1 MKESIMKI
9 IPILVGGT
17 ALWLTAC
24 GEKPDTGAKSESPA
38 PASDASSQAK
48 PDPAFAAPDTF
59 QAALGKVFEGYVGMQ
74 GALARDDLSQAKE
87 VFNSM
92 HAVLHMMP
100 TDGLTPDAKAYWD
113 SADARIMESL
123 HPLASEESLDSAR
136 VHFADFSAVM
146 ADLIA
151 KFGIAGDQPIYQF
164 HCPMARENQGSL
176 WLQKDKEVANPYFG
190 KSMLKCGNLVRTLD
204 G

>member
-1 MKESIMKI
+1 MKI
-9 IPILVGGT
+9 IPILIGGT
-17 ALWLTAC
+17 ALWLAAC
-24 GEKPDTGAKSESPA
+24 GEKPDSGAKSEA
-38 PASDASSQAK
+38 PASSSKSAAPAK

-59 QAALGKVFEGYVGMQ
+59 KSALGKVFEGYVGMQ
-74 GALARDDLSQAKE
+74 GSLAQDDQTQAKE

-113 SADARIMESL
+113 SADAKIMEAL
-123 HPLASEESLDSAR
+123 HPLASAETLDSAR

-151 KFGIAGDQPIYQF
+151 RFGIAGDQPIYQF
-164 HCPMARENQGSL
+164 HCPMARENQGSD
-176 WLQKDKEVANPYFG
+176 WLQKDKEAANPYFG
-190 KSMLKCGNLVRTLD
+190 KSMLKCGNIVRTLN